1 MGNKLKTSYYL
12 VDYENTKQKG
22 IEDISY
28 LKEGDNLIVFYSVVC
43 DNIPL
48 SLVEKLNKIGV
59 KLSAIKAKVGTKNA
73 LDFQLAS
80 YLGYLIKEFGSNAQY
95 YIVSNDKGNECLCD
109 FWSNFGVYVGLVGT
123 NKQNNRC
130 RFDRFSCSNNI
141 IEDFEDVFKDEEY
154 EELYAE
160 DEEEVD
166 EEDNNDYKEDEEE

>member
-12 VDYENTKQKG
+12 VNYENTKQKG

-28 LKEGDNLIVFYSVVC
+28 LKEGDNLVVFYSVVC

-73 LDFQLAS
+73 LDFQLSS

-95 YIVSNDKGNECLCD
+95 YIVSDDKGYGCLCD
-109 FWSNFGVYVGLVGT
+109 FWSNFNTHVELIGT

-130 RFDRFSCSNNI
+130 RFDTVLGSNNLM
-141 IEDFEDVFKDEEY
+141 EAFEDAFKDEEDEEDEEDDNDY
-154 EELYAE
+154 EE
-160 DEEEVD
+160 DEEE
-166 EEDNNDYKEDEEE
+166 Y